1 MNPWLSVLKH
11 VNTDAGLTNSLNDP
25 EMYKTLLSS
34 FITSNDPELLNS
46 ELEGKDL
53 EAYQISVHALKS
65 SARYIGAEE
74 LSDLAKIQEDLAKER
89 NEEEIKKNQP
99 ELIRLLTEVLSEVR
113 ESQELFENGSI
124 NNSRSD
130 GITEVLTK
138 DEGIGRLNEISAL
151 LKDMESDEAE
161 EKLMEF
167 LSFDGIPDEV
177 ISESRKALKNIRD
190 FDYDEGIDAIGNA
203 LRSW

>member
-1 MNPWLSVLKH
+1 MKPSS
-11 VNTDAGLTNSLNDP
+11 LTYEP
-25 EMYKTLLSS
+25 
-34 FITSNDPELLNS
+34 LLNF
-46 ELEGKDL
+46 
-53 EAYQISVHALKS
+53 IFFP
-65 SARYIGAEE
+65 I
-74 LSDLAKIQEDLAKER
+74 
-89 NEEEIKKNQP
+89 
-99 ELIRLLTEVLSEVR
+99 
-113 ESQELFENGSI
+113 QELFENGSI